1 MISTKSSIFSKDST
15 KDISPYFYIP
25 KNSPIKK
32 NKHRRIKSLNNL
44 NASMMER
51 GGKKKDNLK
60 QDIEAFLNK
69 RYKDKI

>member
-1 MISTKSSIFSKDST
+1 MTSTKSSIFSKDST

-25 KNSPIKK
+25 NSPIKK

-44 NASMMER
+44 NMSMMER
-51 GGKKKDNLK
+51 SGKKNNLK
-60 QDIEAFLNK
+60 QDIEAFLNQ